1 MSIHKPALAGAA
13 GMVLLLSA
21 WTACLAEEAASPEPA
36 AAEREVP
43 ELQVPG
49 VEALPPGESPEPWT
63 TWVTDQEVDS
73 IPRISIELRLG
84 IVQSL
89 PRMAGSG
96 PNAPKYTDI
105 NDPGQELALGTGYRL
120 TPSIG
125 IDLQYLLFRM
135 PGIPYNFD
143 PAGSSSEFDDAAAMG
158 LVVGLK
164 LALPLAYP
172 SSKLF
177 RFQRTEAPEGFSV
190 YARIGFG
197 VALNFKRNILSQGSM
212 AAPYDVGYYHS
223 GIGFLFAGALGMEFR
238 WVHFGLCLEFGY
250 WDLGKPTPSND
261 PLWAER
267 SKSQSFA
274 VVGGMLGFNLSF

>member
-1 MSIHKPALAGAA
+1 MSTRCPSRRGACWVLPILLFIFALAHAGAA
-13 GMVLLLSA
+13 
-21 WTACLAEEAASPEPA
+21 EPEPVDD
-36 AAEREVP
+36 RDVP
-43 ELQVPG
+43 ELQLPG
-49 VEALPPGESPEPWT
+49 VEALPPDVSPEPWT

-143 PAGSSSEFDDAAAMG
+143 PAGSSSEFDESIAMG

-164 LALPLAYP
+164 FSLPLAYP
-172 SSKLF
+172 SSNLF

-197 VALNFKRNILSQGSM
+197 LAYNLGRKIQSPNPMNIPETRYHEPDSGS
-212 AAPYDVGYYHS
+212 
-223 GIGFLFAGALGMEFR
+223 LFSGALGMEFR
-238 WVHFGLCLEFGY
+238 WVHFGLFIEFGY

-261 PLWAER
+261 PLWAEK
-267 SKSQSFA
+267 SKAESFA
-274 VVGGMLGFNLSF
+274 VVGGMLGLNLSF